1 MGFCSTENP
10 AQGGHWH
17 VNVQSEIDDQA
28 LAAVRF
34 SGWIG
39 NFAKIF
45 WLLKYKVD
53 IDHENTS
60 TVDKM

>member
-10 AQGGHWH
+10 DQGGHWH

-28 LAAVRF
+28 LAAVRL

-45 WLLKYKVD
+45 WLLK
-53 IDHENTS
+53 
-60 TVDKM
+60 